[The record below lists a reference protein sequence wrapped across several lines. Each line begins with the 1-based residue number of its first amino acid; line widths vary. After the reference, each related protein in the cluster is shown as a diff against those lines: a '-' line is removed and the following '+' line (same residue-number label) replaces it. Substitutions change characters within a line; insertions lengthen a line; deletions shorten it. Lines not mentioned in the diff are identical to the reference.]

1 MPMDPPNLT
10 TGTYWVDLP
19 CPRCGVLTPVS
30 VHLGSTLT
38 TPDDTGSSLKLR
50 AKSKPV
56 DHYCGAR
63 PLVNRDLSLFDDTDA
78 GAGDPEDRRYPT

>member
-1 MPMDPPNLT
+1 MTTPNLT

-30 VHLGSTLT
+30 VHLSSTLT
-38 TPDDTGSSLKLR
+38 MPDDAGASLRLK

-56 DHYCGAR
+56 DHWCGAR
-63 PLVNRDLSLFDDTDA
+63 PLVERDLSLFDDD
-78 GAGDPEDRRYPT
+78 DVDVESRRHPT